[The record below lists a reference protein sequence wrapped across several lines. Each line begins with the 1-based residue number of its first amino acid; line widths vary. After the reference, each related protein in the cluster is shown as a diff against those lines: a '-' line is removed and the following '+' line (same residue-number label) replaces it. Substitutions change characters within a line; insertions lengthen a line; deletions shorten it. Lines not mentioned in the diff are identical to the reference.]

1 VSGLRRVP
9 LPGSM
14 MPSARP
20 LGCNPSARQRP
31 TASRPGPPI
40 LRVIEVAGFVKAF
53 VKVIHTILKHKK
65 FAECTEDFQW
75 IHLDEEK
82 AAKGPFG
89 TTIAHGFLTLSLLPK
104 LGSSVRLPAL
114 EGLNRV
120 MGVNY
125 GLNKVRFINPVP
137 VGSRVRARVTLK
149 DAVAKSPERI
159 LFTYTYVFEIEG
171 KEKPACIAES
181 LGMTVIRPD

>member
-1 VSGLRRVP
+1 MDAQAAVDKVQDLIGQEVGVSDWLTVDQERV
-9 LPGSM
+9 
-14 MPSARP
+14 
-20 LGCNPSARQRP
+20 N
-31 TASRPGPPI
+31 
-40 LRVIEVAGFVKAF
+40 
-53 VKVIHTILKHKK
+53 K

-89 TTIAHGFLTLSLLPK
+89 KTIAHGFLTLSLLPK

-114 EGLNRV
+114 KELNTV

-137 VGSRVRARVTLK
+137 VGSKVRARVSLK

-159 LFTYTYVFEIEG
+159 LFTYSYVFEIEG
-171 KEKPACIAES
+171 EEKPACIAES
-181 LGMTVIRPD
+181 LGLTVLKPD

>member
-1 VSGLRRVP
+1 MDAQGAVDKVQDLIGKEVGVSEWLTVDQERV
-9 LPGSM
+9 
-14 MPSARP
+14 
-20 LGCNPSARQRP
+20 N
-31 TASRPGPPI
+31 
-40 LRVIEVAGFVKAF
+40 
-53 VKVIHTILKHKK
+53 K
-65 FAECTEDFQW
+65 FAEATEDFQW

-89 TTIAHGFLTLSLLPK
+89 KTIAHGFLTLSLLPK
-104 LGSSVRLPAL
+104 LGSSVKLPVL
-114 EGLNRV
+114 KDLNTV

-159 LFTYTYVFEIEG
+159 LFTYSYVFEIEG
-171 KEKPACIAES
+171 VDKPACIAES
-181 LGMTVIRPD
+181 LGLTVIKPD